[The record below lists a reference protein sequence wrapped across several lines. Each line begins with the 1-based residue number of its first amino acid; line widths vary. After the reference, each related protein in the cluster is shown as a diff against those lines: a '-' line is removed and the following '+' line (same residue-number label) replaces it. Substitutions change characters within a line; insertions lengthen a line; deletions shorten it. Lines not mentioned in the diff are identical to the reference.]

1 MSETLAR
8 LESFIADWREPLSG
22 CAEAVFHAVPR
33 AGLSGAAPQIADQLV
48 SAQGYKPI
56 GFDWELLDT
65 AAAPTAPRSALGAFE
80 DALAMDLTMKNEW
93 LGPERALRCGRD
105 FISAFAAHTATVLT
119 NHIVREGGKSEGWN
133 PISGAAYEWAFIGF
147 DDSAAAL
154 LLITAEG

>member
-1 MSETLAR
+1 MSDTLAR
-8 LESFIADWREPLSG
+8 LERFIADWHTPLSAS
-22 CAEAVFHAVPR
+22 AETVFHTVPR
-33 AGLSGAAPQIADQLV
+33 EDLAGAAPQIADSLV
-48 SAQGYKPI
+48 SAHGYKPI
-56 GFDWELLDT
+56 GFHWELLDT

-80 DALAMDLTMKNEW
+80 DALAKDLAMKNEW

-105 FISAFAAHTATVLT
+105 FIGAFAAHTATVLT